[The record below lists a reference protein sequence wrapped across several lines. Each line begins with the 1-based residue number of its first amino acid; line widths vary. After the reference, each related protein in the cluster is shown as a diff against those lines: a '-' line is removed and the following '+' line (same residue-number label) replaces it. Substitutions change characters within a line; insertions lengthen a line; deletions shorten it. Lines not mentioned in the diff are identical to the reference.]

1 MSVVFYGYKWI
12 FSIIWHLARSY
23 HTHLQSVHRIRDMFI
38 RRKKVFIKNH
48 KASGWS
54 HITLDKVMFLK
65 YFCGFSNR
73 TLNVI
78 ERTICTFFT
87 WSGVIGGKIIVD
99 RKFGRKN
106 QLLRARW
113 KNNRKHFGKH
123 LFSMSFRCFFL
134 FLSAFLKCLFLEVS
148 LGFFCFFFVCVCV
161 CLYVCAGVYN
171 MMVTVSLSV
180 CIYLCGK

>member
-123 LFSMSFRCFFL
+123 LFSMSFRCFFSFFKRIFKML
-134 FLSAFLKCLFLEVS
+134 IFR
-148 LGFFCFFFVCVCV
+148 GFFGFFLFFLCVFVCLLSVCVC
-161 CLYVCAGVYN
+161 G
-171 MMVTVSLSV
+171 
-180 CIYLCGK
+180 CI